1 VADRRSVLLAAATA
15 CAPVLRAAPVVRLLV
30 AYPPGGVS
38 DSVARMLARRLAPLI
53 DRSIIVENRPGA
65 GGSVA
70 MFEVAR
76 SAPDGNVLC
85 FCAISPLALSPLF
98 GQAPPFVAPVSAIMH
113 TPLLLLGTPGLSARS
128 FAGMVDEARNTPGGL
143 RWATSGVG
151 TIGHLA
157 LEQVKLQFTLPLVHV
172 PYAGGGQQLRDA
184 LVGHFEVL
192 SSNLAPLQIDYVSAG
207 RLTALAVGAPTR
219 AEQLPSVPTFAELG
233 APAANL
239 ASLFGLFA
247 PQATPPS
254 IIEQWNAACAQVLAD
269 PEFRQILVDGGSM
282 PAPGTP
288 ADFAREI
295 ARQSHINARLVQAMR
310 SR

>member
-1 VADRRSVLLAAATA
+1 MAAA
-15 CAPVLRAAPVVRLLV
+15 CAPSLRAAPALRLLV

-38 DSVARMLARRLAPLI
+38 DGVARVLARRLAPLLN
-53 DRSIIVENRPGA
+53 RFVVVENRPGA

-76 SAPDGNVLC
+76 SAPDGSTLC
-85 FCAISPLALSPLF
+85 FSAISPLALSPLF
-98 GQAPPFVAPVSAIMH
+98 GQAIPLVAPVSAVMH
-113 TPLLLLGTPGLSARS
+113 TPLLLLGTPALAARS
-128 FAGMVDEARNTPGGL
+128 FAGLVDEARSTPGGL

-157 LEQVKLQFTLPLVHV
+157 LEQVKLQFALPLLHV
-172 PYAGGGQQLRDA
+172 PYSGGGQQLRDA

-192 SSNLAPLQIDYVSAG
+192 SSNLAPLQIEYVNTG

-219 AEQLPSVPTFAELG
+219 AEQLPGVPTFSEAG

-247 PQATPPS
+247 APATSPQTIA
-254 IIEQWNAACAQVLAD
+254 EWNAACAQVLAD
-269 PEFRQILVDGGSM
+269 PDFRQMLVEGGSM

-295 ARQSHINARLVQAMR
+295 ARQSHINARLVQVMR

>member
-1 VADRRSVLLAAATA
+1 MAAAVAA
-15 CAPVLRAAPVVRLLV
+15 CAPQLRAATVLRLLV

-38 DSVARMLARRLAPLI
+38 DTVARVLARRLAPVL
-53 DRSIIVENRPGA
+53 DRSIVVENRPGA

-76 SAPDGNVLC
+76 AAPDGNMLC

-98 GQAPPFVAPVSAIMH
+98 GQAPPSVAPVSAIMH
-113 TPLLLLGTPGLSARS
+113 TPLLLLGTPSLAARS
-128 FAGMVDEARNTPGGL
+128 FAAMVEEARSTPGGL

-157 LEQVKLQFTLPLVHV
+157 LEQVKLQFGLPLLHV

-192 SSNLAPLQIDYVSAG
+192 SSNLAPLQIEYVNTG
-207 RLTALAVGAPTR
+207 RLAALAVGAPTR
-219 AEQLPSVPTFAELG
+219 AEQLPAVPTFSEAG

-247 PQATPPS
+247 APATPPRV
-254 IIEQWNAACAQVLAD
+254 IAEWNAACTQVLAE
-269 PEFRQILVDGGSM
+269 PEFRQMLVDGGSM
-282 PAPGTP
+282 PATGTS

-295 ARQSHINARLVQAMR
+295 ARQSHINARLMQMIR